1 LTTEP
6 LVLVLVLDEA
16 LWLLELEDE
25 QAASATVV
33 TANTAAAV
41 RALRGLL
48 GDFSTVATPSWI
60 FGKNVILARTATGT
74 ELAGLV
80 RARGDPGESSS

>member
-16 LWLLELEDE
+16 LWLLDLEDE

-33 TANTAAAV
+33 TANTAAAI

-48 GDFSTVATPSWI
+48 GDCSTVATPSWI
-60 FGKNVILARTATGT
+60 FGKNVNIGKNSDRYRVGWTGPRQ
-74 ELAGLV
+74 G
-80 RARGDPGESSS
+80 RSR